1 MRLLFSSGLAGV
13 LLAAGAAFGQ
23 PAQPAP
29 TAQPAAPA
37 VSEAQ
42 EQQKRQHQQPG
53 NLAPVMREI
62 KSGEPQYASIP
73 GRETNVL
80 IQPPARFVGQRATA
94 TAGEAWRQFRNGP
107 VTFLG
112 GWLVLLVL
120 AIIAALYLWKGPV
133 KLHEPPTGRLL
144 LRFTDFERVVH
155 WTVAISFCVLG
166 ISGLIMLFGKYVLLP
181 IIGYTLFG
189 WLTNLGKNLHNFIAP
204 FFIVGVAVMLVM
216 WLRDNLPR
224 AYDWQWFRRAWGF
237 FARGEHIPSGR
248 FNAGEKTWFWAGV
261 LVLSVVMAWS
271 GLVLLFPNFDQTRHT
286 MQEAWIWH
294 ATAAM
299 LYIAA
304 SLGHIY
310 MGTIGVENTYGNMR
324 HGYCDEIWA
333 KEHHEIWYREVK
345 SGQRQAAGGAVPAG
359 APHKEEDA

>member
-1 MRLLFSSGLAGV
+1 MRLLFLLLSFTISSAVLAQ
-13 LLAAGAAFGQ
+13 A
-23 PAQPAP
+23 PAP
-29 TAQPAAPA
+29 EDRVKAQQERA
-37 VSEAQ
+37 VT
-42 EQQKRQHQQPG
+42 QPG
-53 NLAPVMREI
+53 NNAPVWREVRGGGGPYTTTTV
-62 KSGEPQYASIP
+62 K
-73 GRETNVL
+73 GRETDVL
-80 IQPPARFVGQRATA
+80 IQSWGDT
-94 TAGEAWRQFRNGP
+94 WRRIRNGP
-107 VTFLG
+107 VMFYG
-112 GWLVLLVL
+112 GWLLVL
-120 AIIAALYLWKGPV
+120 AIAAILGLYMWKGPV
-133 KLHEPPTGRLL
+133 RLSEPLSGRQMR
-144 LRFTDFERVVH
+144 RFTALEMTVH
-155 WTVAISFCVLG
+155 WTTAISFCLLG
-166 ISGLIMLFGKYVLLP
+166 ITGLIMFFGKHVLLP
-181 IIGYTLFG
+181 VMGYTLFA
-189 WLTNLGKNLHNFIAP
+189 WLTQLSKIVHNFIAP
-204 FFIVGVAVMLVM
+204 LFIVSVAVMVVI
-216 WLRDNLPR
+216 WARDNLWR
-224 AYDWQWFRRAWGF
+224 SYDWRWFGRAWAF
-237 FARGEHIPSGR
+237 FLKSEHIPSGR

-261 LVLSVVMAWS
+261 LVLSIVMAWS

>member
-1 MRLLFSSGLAGV
+1 MRLLLLLLSFTISSAVLAQ
-13 LLAAGAAFGQ
+13 A
-23 PAQPAP
+23 PAP
-29 TAQPAAPA
+29 EDRVKAQQERA
-37 VSEAQ
+37 VT
-42 EQQKRQHQQPG
+42 QPG
-53 NLAPVMREI
+53 NNAPVWREVRGGGGPYTTTTV
-62 KSGEPQYASIP
+62 K
-73 GRETNVL
+73 GRETEVP
-80 IQPPARFVGQRATA
+80 IQSWGDT
-94 TAGEAWRQFRNGP
+94 WRRIRNGP
-107 VTFLG
+107 VMFYG
-112 GWLVLLVL
+112 GWLLVL
-120 AIIAALYLWKGPV
+120 VIAAILGLYLWKGPV
-133 KLHEPPTGRLL
+133 RLSEPLSGRQMR
-144 LRFTDFERVVH
+144 RFTALEMTVH
-155 WTVAISFCVLG
+155 WSTAISFCVLG
-166 ISGLIMLFGKYVLLP
+166 ISGLIMFFGKHVLLP
-181 IIGYTLFG
+181 VMGYTLFS
-189 WLTNLGKNLHNFIAP
+189 WLTQLSKNLHNFIAP
-204 FFIVGVAVMLVM
+204 LFIVSVAMMIVI
-216 WLRDNLPR
+216 WARDNLWKS
-224 AYDWQWFRRAWGF
+224 YDWQWFRRAWAF
-237 FARGEHIPSGR
+237 FLKSEHIPSGR

-261 LVLSVVMAWS
+261 LVLSVVMTWS

>member
-1 MRLLFSSGLAGV
+1 M
-13 LLAAGAAFGQ
+13 
-23 PAQPAP
+23 
-29 TAQPAAPA
+29 
-37 VSEAQ
+37 
-42 EQQKRQHQQPG
+42 
-53 NLAPVMREI
+53 
-62 KSGEPQYASIP
+62 
-73 GRETNVL
+73 
-80 IQPPARFVGQRATA
+80 
-94 TAGEAWRQFRNGP
+94 
-107 VTFLG
+107 
-112 GWLVLLVL
+112 
-120 AIIAALYLWKGPV
+120 
-133 KLHEPPTGRLL
+133 
-144 LRFTDFERVVH
+144 VVI
-155 WTVAISFCVLG
+155 WA
-166 ISGLIMLFGKYVLLP
+166 
-181 IIGYTLFG
+181 
-189 WLTNLGKNLHNFIAP
+189 
-204 FFIVGVAVMLVM
+204 
-216 WLRDNLPR
+216 RDNLWR
-224 AYDWQWFRRAWGF
+224 SYDWRWFGRAWAF
-237 FARGEHIPSGR
+237 FLKSEHIPSGR